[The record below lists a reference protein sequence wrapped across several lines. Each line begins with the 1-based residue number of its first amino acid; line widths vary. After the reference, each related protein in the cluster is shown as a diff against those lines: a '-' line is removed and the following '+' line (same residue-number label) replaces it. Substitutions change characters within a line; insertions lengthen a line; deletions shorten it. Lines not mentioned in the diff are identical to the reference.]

1 MSEHIQPSADPH
13 PVPVAAAIPER
24 TPGVSYEKSGFDF
37 WLILKLG
44 LGLIVTVVVLQLAV
58 RWLLVHYEIPN
69 APPLLGES
77 SLGLD
82 DARRPLGQRLLD
94 VPPPHLEGIERES
107 SLLILRTGESEQQR
121 FYVAPNIHVSI
132 KDRTARLFEL
142 REGQAVTITY
152 HMPGGVAG
160 GLGVATSVRSPP
172 MKAATETT
180 QELADATRMLTAT
193 VVKVEPRSVEAARAW
208 ADVQMDRY
216 SWADRA
222 KGVVGIPVATAMEEI
237 LKSREFRSGAR
248 QKSEGR
254 IAPPGRSNSGHRIGG
269 DKP

>member
-1 MSEHIQPSADPH
+1 MSEHIQPSPDPH
-13 PVPVAAAIPER
+13 PAPGAATLPER
-24 TPGVSYEKSGFDF
+24 TPGVSYEKGGFDF
-37 WLILKLG
+37 RLILRLG
-44 LGLIVTVVVLQLAV
+44 FGLIVTVVVVHLAV
-58 RWLLVHYEIPN
+58 WWLLVHYEIPN
-69 APPLLGES
+69 APPLEGES

-132 KDRTARLFEL
+132 KDRIARLFEL

-160 GLGVATSVRSPP
+160 GFGVATSIRSPP
-172 MKAATETT
+172 VKSTAETAH
-180 QELADATRMLTAT
+180 ELPDATRMLTAT
-193 VVKVEPRSVEAARAW
+193 VVTVEPRSVEAARAW
-208 ADVQMDRY
+208 AEVQMDHY
-216 SWADRA
+216 GWADRR
-222 KGVVGIPVATAMEEI
+222 KGIVRIPVATAMEEV
-237 LKSREFRSGAR
+237 LKSREFRSDAR
-248 QKSEGR
+248 KKSDGR
-254 IAPPGRSNSGHRIGG
+254 IAPPGRSNSGRGLGG

>member
-1 MSEHIQPSADPH
+1 MSEQIQPSADPQ
-13 PVPVAAAIPER
+13 PAPVAVVPSEC

-37 WLILKLG
+37 WLILGLG

-58 RWLLVHYEIPN
+58 RWLLVHDQIPD
-69 APPLLGES
+69 APPRPGES

-82 DARRPLGQRLLD
+82 DSRRPLGQRLLD

-107 SLLILRTGESEQQR
+107 SLLILRAGNGEQQR
-121 FYVAPNIHVSI
+121 FHADPDIHVSI
-132 KDRTARLFEL
+132 KGRTARLFEL

-152 HMPGGVAG
+152 HMPGRVVG
-160 GLGVATSVRSPP
+160 GLGVASSVRSPP
-172 MKAATETT
+172 MKADTETAH
-180 QELADATRMLTAT
+180 ESADATRTLTAI

-222 KGVVGIPVATAMEEI
+222 KGVVRIPVATAMEEV
-237 LKSREFRSGAR
+237 LKSREFRSVPLK
-248 QKSEGR
+248 QSDGR
-254 IAPPGRSNSGHRIGG
+254 IASPGRSNSGRGSGG
-269 DKP
+269 DTP

>member
-13 PVPVAAAIPER
+13 PAPVAAAIPER

-37 WLILKLG
+37 WLILRLG

-58 RWLLVHYEIPN
+58 WWLLVHYEIPN

-94 VPPPHLEGIERES
+94 VPPPHLEGIERDEQPAHPAHRRKRAAEV
-107 SLLILRTGESEQQR
+107 LRRPEYPRQHQG
-121 FYVAPNIHVSI
+121 
-132 KDRTARLFEL
+132 RTARLFEL

-152 HMPGGVAG
+152 HMPGGAAG

-172 MKAATETT
+172 MKAATETAH
-180 QELADATRMLTAT
+180 EPADATRMLTAT

-216 SWADRA
+216 GWADRA
-222 KGVVGIPVATAMEEI
+222 KGIVRIPVETAMEEV

-248 QKSEGR
+248 QKSDGR
-254 IAPPGRSNSGHRIGG
+254 IARPGRSNSGRRIGG

>member
-1 MSEHIQPSADPH
+1 MSEHIQPPPDPH
-13 PVPVAAAIPER
+13 SAPIAAALPER

-37 WLILKLG
+37 WLILG
-44 LGLIVTVVVLQLAV
+44 VGFGLIVTVVVLQLAV

-132 KDRTARLFEL
+132 QDRTARLFEL

-152 HMPGGVAG
+152 QMPGGAAG

-172 MKAATETT
+172 MKAATETAH
-180 QELADATRMLTAT
+180 ELADATRMLTAT
-193 VVKVEPRSVEAARAW
+193 VVKVEPLSVEAARAW

-222 KGVVGIPVATAMEEI
+222 KGIVRIPVATAMEEV

-248 QKSEGR
+248 KKSDGR
-254 IAPPGRSNSGHRIGG
+254 IAPPGRSNSGRGSGG